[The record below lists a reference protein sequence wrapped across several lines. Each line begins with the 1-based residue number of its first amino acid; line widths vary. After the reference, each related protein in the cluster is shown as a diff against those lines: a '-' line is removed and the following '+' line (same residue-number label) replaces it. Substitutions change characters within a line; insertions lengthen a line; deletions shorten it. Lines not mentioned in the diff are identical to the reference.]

1 MNAYQIERAYLKV
14 ITTIKSC
21 KTKDQ
26 LRVAERMADLFIS
39 RFKKPTVLK
48 LNVKKLIQNHSI
60 NCL

>member
-21 KTKDQ
+21 KTKEQ

>member
-21 KTKDQ
+21 KTKEQ

-60 NCL
+60 NCI

>member
-21 KTKDQ
+21 KTKEQ

-39 RFKKPTVLK
+39 RFNKPTVIK

-60 NCL
+60 NCI

>member
-21 KTKDQ
+21 TTKDQ

-48 LNVKKLIQNHSI
+48 LSVKKLIQNHSI
-60 NCL
+60 NCI

>member
-21 KTKDQ
+21 TTKDQ

-39 RFKKPTVLK
+39 RFTKPTVLK
-48 LNVKKLIQNHSI
+48 LNVKTLIQNHSI
-60 NCL
+60 NCI

>member
-21 KTKDQ
+21 KTKEQ

-39 RFKKPTVLK
+39 RFTKPTVLK
-48 LNVKKLIQNHSI
+48 LNVKTLIQNHSI
-60 NCL
+60 NCI

>member
-21 KTKDQ
+21 TTKEQ

-60 NCL
+60 NCI

>member
-21 KTKDQ
+21 TTKEQ
-26 LRVAERMADLFIS
+26 LRTAEIMADLFIS

-48 LNVKKLIQNHSI
+48 LNVKTLIQNHSI
-60 NCL
+60 NCI